1 MENDI
6 IIDVKNISKVY
17 KLYEKQSDRLKESLS
32 LIRKKYHTEFYA
44 LSDVSFYVRKGESL
58 GIIGENGAGK
68 STLLKILTGVTTPS
82 GGTIQINGKISALLE
97 LGAGFN
103 PEYTG
108 VENIFLNGTIMG
120 YTKEEMQ
127 EKYQSIIDFADI
139 GEFIHQPVKSYSSG
153 MFARLAFAV
162 AINVEPD
169 ILIVDEALSVG
180 DMFFQHKCFRKMEE
194 LKAKGAT
201 ILFVS
206 HDLAS
211 VKEMCTRAIWLEKG
225 KLKMFGE
232 NLEVCNEYSNSLLKQ
247 KNDFHDSF
255 GTDDIETE
263 YYSVENSENLNLED
277 FPEITYTN
285 DSIVSDEAR
294 IISCFIKNSKKEIT
308 NIINAGENCVLSV
321 VFETKVDIKK
331 CIVGF
336 AMATL
341 KGTWVINPNTLI
353 VDEMKS
359 FEIKKNTI
367 TKVDFVFKMPM
378 FIADNYIIE
387 AAVNDGIM
395 SNYKTLTWLYN
406 ILNIRIVNEGHHY
419 ALLDVDTKIKINS
432 CEKS

>member
-1 MENDI
+1 MSEDI
-6 IIDVKNISKVY
+6 IIDVKNITKMY

-32 LIRKKYHTEFYA
+32 LTRKKYHREFYA
-44 LSDVSFYVRKGESL
+44 LSDISFCVKKGDSL

-68 STLLKILTGVTTPS
+68 STLLKILTGVTTPTS
-82 GGTIQINGKISALLE
+82 GTMVINGKVSALLE

-108 VENIFLNGTIMG
+108 KENVFLNGTIMG

-127 EKYQSIIDFADI
+127 EKYESIVNFADI
-139 GEFIHQPVKSYSSG
+139 GDFIYQPVKSYSSG

-194 LKAKGAT
+194 LKEKGAT

-211 VKEMCTRAIWLEKG
+211 VKEMCTKAVWLEKG
-225 KLKMFGE
+225 TLKMFGE
-232 NLEVCNEYSNSLLKQ
+232 NLEVCNEYSNNLLRQ

-255 GTDDIETE
+255 GTDDVATE
-263 YYSVENSENLNLED
+263 NYEVKTSIDLTKEQ
-277 FPEITYTN
+277 FPEIIYTN

-294 IISCFIKNSKKEIT
+294 IISCFIKNSKNEIT
-308 NIINAGENCVLSV
+308 NVIHAGENCVLSV

-359 FEIKKNTI
+359 FEIKKDTI
-367 TKVDFVFKMPM
+367 TKVDFVFKMPL

-387 AAVNDGIM
+387 AALNDGIM

-419 ALLDVDTKIKINS
+419 ALIDVDTKIKINS
-432 CEKS
+432 CEK